1 MAAQRRK
8 RKRYKKKEAYASPYL
23 GTIPKEDKEVYKQ
36 LGFSLLSFAAGQ
48 TVGAAVGKFSGYTG
62 AVITGLGFW
71 KKNLYATSFGAGMA
85 LSEANGPSGFSVE
98 SAKERAMGFFK
109 TVGGKFMHPTEASET
124 SSSTQTATTTNGFAG
139 LGEATEQPKYF
150 LNPYTQNADFSQAI
164 RGLENIEAE
173 IREVSGIEDEIGD
186 LDEDRNY

>member
-1 MAAQRRK
+1 MAKGRKKRKYVRRK
-8 RKRYKKKEAYASPYL
+8 TQPSLYL
-23 GTIPKEDKEVYKQ
+23 GAIPKEDKEVYKQ

-48 TVGAAVGKFSGYTG
+48 ALGAAVGKFSGYTG
-62 AVITGLGFW
+62 ALITGAGFW

-85 LSEANGPSGFSVE
+85 LSEANGPSGFTID
-98 SAKERAMGFFK
+98 SAKERTMSFLEK
-109 TVGGKFMHPTEASET
+109 VGGKFMHPMTASET
-124 SSSTQTATTTNGFAG
+124 STTQTSTTTNGFTG

-150 LNPYTQNADFSQAI
+150 LNPYTQNADFSQAM